1 MIDSQHQEQQNT
13 NMAEFQEI
21 THEIER
27 LLTAR
32 DYVASLLHTL
42 DDIDG
47 DIQQLEIRRQEV
59 VRKYLSSESS

>member
-47 DIQQLEIRRQEV
+47 DI
-59 VRKYLSSESS
+59 